1 MFRLFPTPAW
11 FNGWD
16 IVFGVI
22 IFLVALLIAGYSWR
36 IFRIHKENRFAYF
49 ALAFI
54 MITASLFFKLTTNGI
69 LYFEPIRDTAANVLQ
84 PIAAPNTILADLF
97 YRLGFFLEMAPMLGG
112 LLLIYLISQ
121 KKRERLNKYY
131 EISQIALFIY
141 LVLLISIVSNFTF
154 FVFYLTSTVLLSFI
168 VLNYYK
174 NYLNN
179 NNNNTFR
186 VMLAFLLAMF
196 ANIFF
201 IFVFIWEGFYFFGE
215 TLLLIGFLILLST
228 YSKIMRSK

>member
-1 MFRLFPTPAW
+1 MFRLFPTPIW
-11 FNGWD
+11 FNSWD
-16 IVFGVI
+16 IAFGIV

-36 IFRIHKENRFAYF
+36 IFRLHKENRFAYF

-54 MITASLFFKLTTNGI
+54 MIASSLFFKVMTNGV
-69 LYFEPIRDTAANVLQ
+69 LYFQPIRDTAANVLQ
-84 PIAAPNTILADLF
+84 PIATPNTLFADLF

-112 LLLIYLISQ
+112 LLLIYLVSQ

-131 EISQIALFIY
+131 EVSQIALFIY

-154 FVFYLTSTVLLSFI
+154 FVFYLTSTVLLALI

-179 NNNNTFR
+179 SNKNTFK
-186 VMLAFLLAMF
+186 VMIAFLLGMF

-215 TLLLIGFLILLST
+215 TLLLIGFLILLIT
-228 YSKIMRSK
+228 YNRIMRSK